1 MLNAQS
7 CPTLRDPM
15 AEAPLSLGFSK
26 REYWSGL
33 PFPSPGD
40 LPDPEM
46 EPGSLASQVDSLP
59 SEPSEKPLNTYT
71 HTHTHTSPM
80 KAKKHIFPLCST
92 CKTLIFLNVIPFE
105 YT

>member
-1 MLNAQS
+1 MLVVQS
-7 CPTLRDPM
+7 RLTVCDSM

-26 REYWSGL
+26 QEFWSGL

-59 SEPSEKPLNTYT
+59 SELPGRPSK
-71 HTHTHTSPM
+71 
-80 KAKKHIFPLCST
+80 ST
-92 CKTLIFLNVIPFE
+92 TFQL
-105 YT
+105 

>member
-1 MLNAQS
+1 MLVVQS
-7 CPTLRDPM
+7 RLTVCDSM

-26 REYWSGL
+26 QEFWSGL

-59 SEPSEKPLNTYT
+59 SELPGKQALK
-71 HTHTHTSPM
+71 HIHIHTSNE
-80 KAKKHIFPLCST
+80 S
-92 CKTLIFLNVIPFE
+92 
-105 YT
+105 